1 LSILCSIYW
10 KNRDLAIFFEVS
22 LETFFE
28 TVSKLDESVMA
39 GVGRSSGE
47 IICCLSLSSPE
58 LPVWRRTLGSSSSS
72 SLLIPTM
79 FSSVVVH
86 LLQSQLPMWHT
97 DALVLFSHDAI
108 NAETHTISF
117 INEFLFNNRVLNT
130 FIILI
135 LSLLIQIN
143 FFFILNFLIH
153 LGDHLF
159 VVLHLMFT
167 PICLSLVSLIS
178 QIHL

>member
-1 LSILCSIYW
+1 VCHGRSWEMIGGDQLLSISLLPRVTSVEENFGLFILLLSPHSM
-10 KNRDLAIFFEVS
+10 KFSTVVVS
-22 LETFFE
+22 L
-28 TVSKLDESVMA
+28 
-39 GVGRSSGE
+39 
-47 IICCLSLSSPE
+47 
-58 LPVWRRTLGSSSSS
+58 
-72 SLLIPTM
+72 PT
-79 FSSVVVH
+79 
-86 LLQSQLPMWHT
+86 SQLTMWWMIT
-97 DALVLFSHDAI
+97 LQLFSHDVITA
-108 NAETHTISF
+108 NLTHTISF
-117 INEFLFNNRVLNT
+117 VNEFLFNNRVLNI

>member
-1 LSILCSIYW
+1 
-10 KNRDLAIFFEVS
+10 
-22 LETFFE
+22 LE
-28 TVSKLDESVMA
+28 ESVMA

-47 IICCLSLSSPE
+47 INCCLSLSSPE
-58 LPVWRRTLGSSSSS
+58 LQVWRRTLDSSSSS
-72 SLLIPTM
+72 SLSHPTR
-79 FSSVVVH
+79 FSSVAV
-86 LLQSQLPMWHT
+86 LLLPSQLTMWYT
-97 DALVLFSHDAI
+97 DALLLFSHDAI
-108 NAETHTISF
+108 TANLTHTISF
-117 INEFLFNNRVLNT
+117 VNEFLFNNRVLNT

-159 VVLHLMFT
+159 VVLHLMFA

>member
-1 LSILCSIYW
+1 MCHGRSWEIIGGDQLLS
-10 KNRDLAIFFEVS
+10 VS
-22 LETFFE
+22 LLSRVT
-28 TVSKLDESVMA
+28 SVEENF
-39 GVGRSSGE
+39 GLF
-47 IICCLSLSSPE
+47 I
-58 LPVWRRTLGSSSSS
+58 
-72 SLLIPTM
+72 LLHCSHPTR
-79 FSSVVVH
+79 FSSVVVP
-86 LLQSQLPMWHT
+86 LLQSQLPMWYT
-97 DALVLFSHDAI
+97 DALLLFSHDVI
-108 NAETHTISF
+108 NADLTHTISF
-117 INEFLFNNRVLNT
+117 VNEFLFNNRVLNI

-159 VVLHLMFT
+159 VVLHLMFA

>member
-1 LSILCSIYW
+1 LSI
-10 KNRDLAIFFEVS
+10 S
-22 LETFFE
+22 LLPRVT
-28 TVSKLDESVMA
+28 SVEENF
-39 GVGRSSGE
+39 GLF
-47 IICCLSLSSPE
+47 ILLLSSH
-58 LPVWRRTLGSSSSS
+58 
-72 SLLIPTM
+72 PTR
-79 FSSVVVH
+79 FSSVAV
-86 LLQSQLPMWHT
+86 LLLPSQLPMWYT
-97 DALVLFSHDAI
+97 DALLLFSHDVI
-108 NAETHTISF
+108 NADLTHTISF
-117 INEFLFNNRVLNT
+117 VNEFLFNNRVLNT

-159 VVLHLMFT
+159 VVLHLMFA

>member
-1 LSILCSIYW
+1 LKFHWKLFLRQCQSWRRVSWQELGDHRGDHLLSI
-10 KNRDLAIFFEVS
+10 
-22 LETFFE
+22 
-28 TVSKLDESVMA
+28 
-39 GVGRSSGE
+39 
-47 IICCLSLSSPE
+47 
-58 LPVWRRTLGSSSSS
+58 
-72 SLLIPTM
+72 SLLPRVTSVEENFGLFILLLSHHPTR
-79 FSSVVVH
+79 FSSVVVL

-97 DALVLFSHDAI
+97 DALLLFSHDAI
-108 NAETHTISF
+108 LTHTISF
-117 INEFLFNNRVLNT
+117 VNEFLFNNRVLNT

-159 VVLHLMFT
+159 VVLHLMFA